1 MTPQPLSELVDPGW
15 EEALTPVAPQI
26 AAMGDFLRAEVAAGR
41 PYLPAGRNVLRAFA
55 APLDEVKVLIVGQD
69 PYPTPGHPVGLS
81 FSVDPTVRPVP
92 RSLQNIYHELRT
104 DLGIPTPPNGDLT
117 PWTRRGVMLLNRV
130 LTVQAGISGSHRGKG
145 WEAIT
150 EHAIRASGRAG
161 RPARRGALGQ
171 GCRHAAAAAGRHPDH
186 RLCSPEPALG
196 ERGIL
201 RLAPVQPGERASH
214 AGRRRPGRLEPRAAA
229 RRDVGSAHASGDPL
243 MLEEE
248 YNPRRQLPPRLRPA
262 PAPEPEFSFELRQ
275 ATDRDVPHMLEIYN
289 HYVLNSTVTFDEDRL
304 TLKEMR
310 TKFRD
315 VERLGFPWLVAVSP
329 TGMILGYAYVT
340 PWKAKAAYRY
350 TVEDS
355 IYLSPAATGKG
366 VGKALMA
373 RMLDDAK
380 AAGIKEVIAV
390 IADKGADASI
400 AMHENFGFS
409 KIGEM
414 GKVGFKFG
422 RWLGTVLM
430 QKSLKGGSKR

>member
-1 MTPQPLSELVDPGW
+1 
-15 EEALTPVAPQI
+15 
-26 AAMGDFLRAEVAAGR
+26 
-41 PYLPAGRNVLRAFA
+41 
-55 APLDEVKVLIVGQD
+55 
-69 PYPTPGHPVGLS
+69 
-81 FSVDPTVRPVP
+81 
-92 RSLQNIYHELRT
+92 
-104 DLGIPTPPNGDLT
+104 
-117 PWTRRGVMLLNRV
+117 
-130 LTVQAGISGSHRGKG
+130 
-145 WEAIT
+145 
-150 EHAIRASGRAG
+150 
-161 RPARRGALGQ
+161 
-171 GCRHAAAAAGRHPDH
+171 
-186 RLCSPEPALG
+186 
-196 ERGIL
+196 
-201 RLAPVQPGERASH
+201 
-214 AGRRRPGRLEPRAAA
+214 
-229 RRDVGSAHASGDPL
+229 

-262 PAPEPEFSFELRQ
+262 PPEEPAFSFELRQ
-275 ATDRDVPHMLEIYN
+275 AIDRDVPHMLEIYN
-289 HYVLNSTVTFDEDRL
+289 HYVANSTVTFDEDAL

-310 TKFRD
+310 HKFHD

-390 IADKGADASI
+390 IADRGADASI
-400 AMHENFGFS
+400 AMHENFGFK

-430 QKSLKGGSKR
+430 QKSLKGGAKTK